1 MTTPSER
8 ERAELRIEL
17 ERVWCSVKT
26 GDNMIDAFTDY
37 VLVQCEAARREE
49 RKRCAEKLAEAARKI
64 AELQHMGVE
73 RGLELRLHKIE
84 QILTDTLGEKK

>member
-26 GDNMIDAFTDY
+26 GDKMIDAFTDY

-49 RKRCAEKLAEAARKI
+49 RKRCAEICQAVYQEHKRSKSYPMDMGGLALEIKEKI
-64 AELQHMGVE
+64 SALDKE
-73 RGLELRLHKIE
+73 
-84 QILTDTLGEKK
+84 TA

>member
-26 GDNMIDAFTDY
+26 GDKMIDAFTDY

-49 RKRCAEKLAEAARKI
+49 RKRTIEQLAPYLEDQFRHI
-64 AELQHMGVE
+64 AEEWLKALDKE
-73 RGLELRLHKIE
+73 
-84 QILTDTLGEKK
+84 TA